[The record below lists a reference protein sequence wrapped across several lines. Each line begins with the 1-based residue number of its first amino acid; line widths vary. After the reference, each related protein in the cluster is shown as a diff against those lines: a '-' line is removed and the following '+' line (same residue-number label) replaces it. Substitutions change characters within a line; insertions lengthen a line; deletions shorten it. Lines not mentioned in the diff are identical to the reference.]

1 MAMANSRKEMEREDQ
16 EVLESLEHVRDIV
29 IKGIPLIVALV
40 FGVIIGLMLA
50 GMIGRGLI

>member
-1 MAMANSRKEMEREDQ
+1 MANSRKEMEREDQ

-50 GMIGRGLI
+50 GMIGRGL